1 MQQMQ
6 RRPLLL
12 PAVVLALEPSP
23 QRVVAESAAP
33 AQTNFHKI
41 IHTSSKN

>member
-1 MQQMQ
+1 MKQARVGADGPEQLIQ

-23 QRVVAESAAP
+23 QGVVAEAPAP
-33 AQTNFHKI
+33 AQN
-41 IHTSSKN
+41 